1 MTYSEM
7 QIDLTGGFNKVRN
20 VIKIYFPI
28 HELQFKKA
36 H

>member
-1 MTYSEM
+1 M
-7 QIDLTGGFNKVRN
+7 QIDLTGGFNKVRRN
-20 VIKIYFPI
+20 VIKIYFSV